1 MYDIMLS
8 NGEVF
13 EGKEIRELSSFII
26 DKFAEKKL
34 SVDKAKIVLERTGEL
49 LGTYATIKPTNL

>member
-1 MYDIMLS
+1 MYDVVLS

-13 EGKEIRELSSFII
+13 EGKEIRELSNFII
-26 DKFAEKKL
+26 NKFAEKSL

-49 LGTYATIKPTNL
+49 LGTYATIKTTNL